1 MIDIQ
6 SDLLPLLLNV
16 DDTFVDVTEVV
27 TNVDLVVLV
36 VVGVTV
42 VWRFSEKSIKFDS
55 CFFFL

>member
-42 VWRFSEKSIKFDS
+42 V
-55 CFFFL
+55 